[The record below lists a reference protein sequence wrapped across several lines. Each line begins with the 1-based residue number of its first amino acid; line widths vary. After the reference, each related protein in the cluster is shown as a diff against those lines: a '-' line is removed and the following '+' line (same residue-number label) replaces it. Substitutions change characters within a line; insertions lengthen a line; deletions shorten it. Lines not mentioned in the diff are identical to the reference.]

1 MTTGIIVEY
10 NPMHTG
16 HLLHVQKAR
25 TDSQDTLIAV
35 MSGWFVQ
42 RGEPAITDP
51 YSRARI
57 AVENG
62 VDLVLLLPVVHS
74 IQSAEYFAKG
84 AVDILLTAGVDR
96 IVYGSEQTDALQKN
110 ATDETKLKQA
120 LQNGDSYAGA
130 MQKARGGVF
139 LDANSRLGLCYQN
152 AVKDKR
158 AHVEVCSVY
167 RAPWPGSSVP
177 VSEQNAS
184 ALRKQMH
191 TGTLPEDVLGS
202 PPGPYAALEDYKEI
216 LRYLLFFPREDPS
229 RFPYYEPGLTN
240 RLRNTYTRANTME
253 EWITLARSKRH
264 TMARIR
270 RFLLHLLLHLPQKE
284 VLRYRDQPP
293 DALYPLAMNEKGRA
307 YLRSRKNTLPILST
321 KKALRKYSAQN
332 ETRYQWDLLAE
343 QIYAYPIRK
352 QKVNP

>member
-1 MTTGIIVEY
+1 MPTAASDSVSERRAS
-10 NPMHTG
+10 G
-16 HLLHVQKAR
+16 HGSLLRLSAAR
-25 TDSQDTLIAV
+25 
-35 MSGWFVQ
+35 
-42 RGEPAITDP
+42 
-51 YSRARI
+51 
-57 AVENG
+57 
-62 VDLVLLLPVVHS
+62 
-74 IQSAEYFAKG
+74 
-84 AVDILLTAGVDR
+84 
-96 IVYGSEQTDALQKN
+96 
-110 ATDETKLKQA
+110 
-120 LQNGDSYAGA
+120 
-130 MQKARGGVF
+130 
-139 LDANSRLGLCYQN
+139 
-152 AVKDKR
+152 
-158 AHVEVCSVY
+158 
-167 RAPWPGSSVP
+167 PGSSVP
-177 VSEQNAS
+177 VPEQNAS

-191 TGTLPEDVLGS
+191 TGTLPEDVVGS

-293 DALYPLAMNEKGRA
+293 DALYPLAM
-307 YLRSRKNTLPILST
+307 T
-321 KKALRKYSAQN
+321 KKAAPICAAGKHPADSFHLKKPPKIQRTKRNPLSVGSAV
-332 ETRYQWDLLAE
+332 E